1 MMIRYF
7 LLLSLLISE
16 VNAQKSFD
24 PLLVTDEELEQSI
37 WVDSIYSSMTLKEK
51 VGQLFVIQAFSNK
64 NKNHKDNIINII
76 RNNNIGGI
84 IFSKGSAHKQV
95 DLTNDFQS
103 ESSIP
108 LLIGM
113 DAEWGLNMRL
123 DSTFSFPWNMTLGAI
138 KDNNLIRQVGRSIAD
153 HCKRIGVNFNF
164 APVVDINTNP
174 DNPIIGNRSFGE
186 STQNVSSKSLN
197 FMRGQ
202 QEMNILSSAKHFPGH
217 GDTSTDSHKTL
228 PFISH
233 DKKRILKIEL
243 KPFKTLINNGLE
255 SVMIAHLEVPSLEK
269 TKGLPSTLS
278 YSIVT
283 SLLKNTLGFKGL
295 IITDALEMKGLS
307 NFKSKGNLDML
318 AFKAGNDI
326 LLMSANVSEGIQAI
340 VDEYNLG
347 EISEERLSYS
357 VKKILK
363 AKYKVGLNNFLQI
376 SKTNLY
382 NDLNSLENKILNEE
396 LVEKA
401 ITVVKNNDNM
411 LPIKN
416 LKNSIGY
423 LNFGN
428 DNYMAFF
435 DELTKYSKIDN
446 LDEIDIL
453 KTEFESFIESNYK
466 TIIIG
471 VHANSETPWKS
482 YNLKKE
488 EIIFINRIS
497 KKVNV
502 ILNIFGSP
510 YMLNKFKNIK
520 NINGIII
527 SYQNSKVFQKKSAQL
542 IFGAIESTG
551 ILPVSIGK
559 LFSAGQGLELNKINR
574 LSYGLPESVNLRS
587 EKLNK
592 IDSLAQIAIDSSMT
606 PGMQILVAKDGKVV
620 YDKNFGYLTYKKKQ
634 RVNHNTIYDIASLT
648 KILVTLPIVMKMVEQ
663 GKLSLDTKL
672 KEIIPQYVNSNKSDK
687 TIKEILSH
695 FANLKSWI
703 PFYKSTLDT
712 VNKLPNPLYYKK
724 SFSNEYN
731 IKVTEN
737 LYLLSSFKDS
747 ININIKNSELNNDKY
762 KYSDLPYYILKE
774 YIENYYSSD
783 LSSIIDSQMNNK
795 MGLTHSSFFPR
806 EINSLDNIAPTEID
820 DYFRF
825 QEIRGTV
832 HDMGAAMQ
840 GGIGGHAGL
849 FSNVNDIAKIMQ
861 MFIQDGEYGG
871 ERYLNKSTIDLF
883 NKCYYCSEE
892 NRRGVGFD
900 KPQIEEDG
908 PTCGCVSMN
917 SFGHSGWTGTY
928 TWADPDEKI
937 VYVFLSNRSYPN
949 SVENKL
955 LKNNIRTD
963 IQKLIYE
970 SIIK

>member
-24 PLLVTDEELEQSI
+24 PLLVIDEELEQSI

-76 RNNNIGGI
+76 KNNNIGGI

-233 DKKRILKIEL
+233 DKKRILKTEL

-318 AFKAGNDI
+318 AFKAGNDV
-326 LLMSANVSEGIQAI
+326 LLMSANVSEGIKAI

-363 AKYKVGLNNFLQI
+363 AKYKVGLNNFLPI
-376 SKTNLY
+376 SKSNIY
-382 NDLNSLENKILNEE
+382 NDLNSLENKLLNEE

-401 ITVVKNNDNM
+401 ITVVKNNVNI

-428 DNYMAFF
+428 DNYMDFF

-453 KTEFESFIESNYK
+453 KTESTSFIESNYK

-510 YMLNKFKNIK
+510 YMLNRFKNIK

-559 LFSAGQGLELNKINR
+559 LFSTGQGLELNKINR
-574 LSYGLPESVNLRS
+574 LSYGLPESVNLSS

-606 PGMQILVAKDGKVV
+606 PGMQILVAKDGKVI

-672 KEIIPQYVNSNKSDK
+672 KEIIPQYINSNKSDK
-687 TIKEILSH
+687 TIKEVLSH

-712 VNKLPNPLYYKK
+712 VNKRPNPLYYKK
-724 SFSNEYN
+724 SFSHEYN

-783 LSSIIDSQMNNK
+783 LSSIIDSQMYNK
-795 MGLTHSSFFPR
+795 MGLTHSSFFPK
-806 EINSLDNIAPTEID
+806 EINSLENIAPTEID

-849 FSNVNDIAKIMQ
+849 FSNVNDVAKIMQ
-861 MFIQDGEYGG
+861 MFIQDGDYGG
-871 ERYLNKSTIDLF
+871 ERYLNKSTINLF
-883 NKCYYCSEE
+883 NKCYYCNED

-900 KPQIEEDG
+900 KPQIKDDG

>member
-233 DKKRILKIEL
+233 DKKRILKTEL

-326 LLMSANVSEGIQAI
+326 LLMSANVSEGIKAI
-340 VDEYNLG
+340 VDDYNLG

-453 KTEFESFIESNYK
+453 KTESESFIESNYK

-527 SYQNSKVFQKKSAQL
+527 SYQNSKVYQKKSAQL

-587 EKLNK
+587 DKLNK

>member
-1 MMIRYF
+1 MIRYF

-95 DLTNDFQS
+95 DLANDFQS

-233 DKKRILKIEL
+233 DKKRILKTEL

-326 LLMSANVSEGIQAI
+326 LLMSANVSEGIKAI
-340 VDEYNLG
+340 VDDYNLG

-453 KTEFESFIESNYK
+453 KTESESFIESNYK

-527 SYQNSKVFQKKSAQL
+527 SYQNSKVYQKKSAQL

-587 EKLNK
+587 DKLNK

-970 SIIK
+970 SIIN

>member
-1 MMIRYF
+1 MMIRCF
-7 LLLSLLISE
+7 LVLSLLISE
-16 VNAQKSFD
+16 VNAQKPSD
-24 PLLVTDEELEQSI
+24 PLLVIGDELGQRI
-37 WVDSIYSSMTLKEK
+37 WVDSIYSSMTLEEK
-51 VGQLFVIQAFSNK
+51 VGQLFVVQAFSNK
-64 NKNHKDNIINII
+64 NKNHKNDIINDI
-76 RNNNIGGI
+76 RNNNIGGV
-84 IFSKGSAHKQV
+84 IFSKGSPDKQV
-95 DLTNDFQS
+95 DLTNDFQN
-103 ESSIP
+103 ESSVP

-123 DSTFSFPWNMTLGAI
+123 DSTFAFPWNMTLGAI
-138 KDNNLIRQVGRSIAD
+138 KDNKLIRDVGRSIAE

-174 DNPIIGNRSFGE
+174 KNPIIGNRSFGE
-186 STQNVSSKSLN
+186 STKNVSLKSLN
-197 FMRGQ
+197 FMYGQ

-228 PFISH
+228 PFINH
-233 DKKRILKIEL
+233 EKQRIFNTEL
-243 KPFKTLINNGLE
+243 KPFKTLIDNGLE
-255 SVMIAHLEVPSLEK
+255 SVMIAHLEVPSLESVNA
-269 TKGLPSTLS
+269 LPSTLS

-283 SLLKNTLGFKGL
+283 SILKNTLGFKGL

-307 NFKSKGNLDML
+307 TFKSNGNLDML
-318 AFKAGNDI
+318 AFKAGNDV
-326 LLMSANVSEGIQAI
+326 LLMSANVSEGIKSI
-340 VDEYNLG
+340 INEYDKG
-347 EISEERLSYS
+347 RISEERLSYS

-363 AKYKVGLNNFLQI
+363 SKYKVGLNNFLPI
-376 SKTNLY
+376 LKNNLY
-382 NDLNSLENKILNEE
+382 NDLNSLENNLLYEE
-396 LVEKA
+396 LVEKS
-401 ITVVKNNDNM
+401 ITVVKNNENI
-411 LPIKN
+411 LPIIN
-416 LKNSIGY
+416 LKSTIGY

-428 DNYMAFF
+428 DDYMTFF
-435 DELTKYSKIDN
+435 DALTKYSKIDHLN
-446 LDEIDIL
+446 DLDIL
-453 KTEFESFIESNYK
+453 KSESVTFIESNYK

-471 VHANSETPWKS
+471 IHANSDTPWKS

-488 EIIFINRIS
+488 EINFINRVS

-502 ILNIFGSP
+502 ILNVFGSP
-510 YMLNKFKNIK
+510 YILNKFKNIR

-527 SYQNSKVFQKKSAQL
+527 SYQNSTNFQNKSAQL
-542 IFGAIESTG
+542 IFGAIGSAG
-551 ILPVSIGK
+551 ILPVSVGK
-559 LFSAGQGLELNKINR
+559 LFSNGHGLEINKINR
-574 LSYGLPESVNLRS
+574 LSYGSAESVNLS
-587 EKLNK
+587 SVKLNK

-606 PGMQILVAKDGKVV
+606 PGLQILIARDGKVV
-620 YDKNFGYLTYKKKQ
+620 YDKNFGYLTYEKKQ
-634 RVNHNTIYDIASLT
+634 KVNNNTIYDVASLT
-648 KILVTLPIVMKMVEQ
+648 KILVTLPILMKMVEN
-663 GKLSLDTKL
+663 GDVSLNTQL
-672 KEIIPQYVNSNKSDK
+672 KEIIPRYENSNKSDK

-712 VNKLPNPLYYKK
+712 INNKPNPLYYRNSVSDK
-724 SFSNEYN
+724 YN
-731 IKVTEN
+731 IKVTDN
-737 LYLLSSFKDS
+737 LYLLTSYNDS
-747 ININIKNSELNNDKY
+747 INLNIKTSDLNNDRY

-774 YIENYYSSD
+774 YIENYYSSN
-783 LSSIIDSQMNNK
+783 LSSIIDSQIFNT
-795 MGLTHSSFFPR
+795 MGLTHSSFFPKQ
-806 EINSLDNIAPTEID
+806 INSLDNIAPTEID
-820 DYFRF
+820 DYFRY

-849 FSNVNDIAKIMQ
+849 FSNVNDVAKIMQ
-861 MFIQDGEYGG
+861 MFIQGGDYGE

-883 NKCYYCSEE
+883 NKCYYCSED

-928 TWADPDEKI
+928 TWADPDENI

-949 SVENKL
+949 SKENKL
-955 LKNNIRTD
+955 LKSNIRTD

>member
-1 MMIRYF
+1 MIRYF

-233 DKKRILKIEL
+233 DKKRILKTEL

-326 LLMSANVSEGIQAI
+326 LLMSANVSEGIKAI

-453 KTEFESFIESNYK
+453 KTESESFIESNYK

-527 SYQNSKVFQKKSAQL
+527 SYQNSKVYQKKSAQL

-587 EKLNK
+587 DKLNK

-970 SIIK
+970 SIIN